1 LLSQLFLVPLQKNKT
16 MITREQAK
24 KIGLKDA
31 KRLMEKDNKTL
42 DDVCIMSPKIGKNSW
57 TYREYIEALEQD
69 KCLED
74 SNMNPIDTL
83 LNYEKYLNKKGRSLL
98 DRNWN

>member
-1 LLSQLFLVPLQKNKT
+1 

-24 KIGLKDA
+24 EIGLKDV

-42 DDVCIMSPKIGKNSW
+42 DDVCVMSPKIGKDSW

-74 SNMNPIDTL
+74 SNMNPIDML
-83 LNYEKYLNKKGRSLL
+83 LNYEKHLNEKGRSLL
-98 DRNWN
+98 DRDL

>member
-1 LLSQLFLVPLQKNKT
+1 

-24 KIGLKDA
+24 EIGLKEI
-31 KRLMEKDNKTL
+31 KRLMEKDNKSL
-42 DDVCIMSPKIGKNSW
+42 DDVCLMSPKIGKDSW

-74 SNMNPIDTL
+74 SNINPIDTL
-83 LNYEKYLNKKGRSLL
+83 LNYEKYLNEKGKSLL
-98 DRNWN
+98 DRNLD